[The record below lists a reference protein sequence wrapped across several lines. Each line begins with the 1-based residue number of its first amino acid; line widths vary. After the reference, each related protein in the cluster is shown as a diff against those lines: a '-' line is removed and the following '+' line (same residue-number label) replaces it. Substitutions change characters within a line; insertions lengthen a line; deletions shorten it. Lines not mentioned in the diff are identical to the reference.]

1 MGIKECEYLCA
12 SFEQIINAQ
21 NRILTFQI
29 ILLFESGK
37 ILH

>member
-1 MGIKECEYLCA
+1 MGIKECEYLWA